1 MTLLNAVCGF
11 TAIIFAARGMNDP
24 DRLFLVRPE
33 LTFFAAAAIMI
44 FLGMVA
50 DMLDGFLARMARSTS
65 SFGGHLDSMSD
76 MLTFGVAPAFLM
88 LLVVENSIQEIGHA
102 SPVFASLPGKM
113 LWFIAVLYACCAA
126 LRLAR
131 FNVENQ
137 PDVESHMGFKGLPSP
152 AAAGVIAS
160 LVLLC
165 SDYLRDEKADPK
177 WVGES
182 LGMAETVRNA
192 AETSSMVIIYALP
205 FITLCVAFLMVS
217 RITYSHAVNQLIR
230 GQRPFTQV
238 VWIFILVL
246 MLWWQFQLTAAIAF
260 LGFALSGVI
269 RWAWLK
275 YRRKKAED
283 PEQSPPSD
291 LAAEQFQTGDFNA

>member
-24 DRLFLVRPE
+24 HRLLLERPE
-33 LTFFAAAAIMI
+33 LTFFAASAIMI

-50 DMLDGFLARMARSTS
+50 DMLDGLLARMARSTS

-76 MLTFGVAPAFLM
+76 MLTFGAAPAFLM
-88 LLVVENSIQEIGHA
+88 LLVVENSMEIGHA
-102 SPVFASLPGKM
+102 SPVFAALPGKM

-131 FNVENQ
+131 FNVENE

-165 SDYLRDEKADPK
+165 SNYLRDEKADPI
-177 WVGES
+177 WVADS
-182 LGMAETVRNA
+182 LGLAEPARNF

-217 RITYSHAVNQLIR
+217 RITYSHAVNKLIR
-230 GQRPFTQV
+230 GQRPFMQL
-238 VWIFILVL
+238 VWILILVI
-246 MLWWQFQLTAAIAF
+246 MLICKFQPTTAIAF
-260 LGFALSGVI
+260 FGFALSGPI

-275 YRRKKAED
+275 YLPNKVENPD
-283 PEQSPPSD
+283 QPPASD
-291 LAAEQFQTGDFNA
+291 LATDHLQTGDINA

>member
-24 DRLFLVRPE
+24 DRLLLVRPE
-33 LTFFAAAAIMI
+33 LTFFAASAIMI

-76 MLTFGVAPAFLM
+76 MLTFGAAPAFLM
-88 LLVVENSIQEIGHA
+88 LLVVENSIQEIGPA
-102 SPVFASLPGKM
+102 SPVFAVLPGKM

-131 FNVENQ
+131 FNVENE
-137 PDVESHMGFKGLPSP
+137 PDVEAHMGFKGLPSP

-177 WVGES
+177 WVADS
-182 LGMAETVRNA
+182 LGLAEPVRNF

-217 RITYSHAVNQLIR
+217 RITYSHAVNKMIR
-230 GQRPFTQV
+230 GQRPFMQL
-238 VWIFILVL
+238 VWILILVL
-246 MLWWQFQLTAAIAF
+246 MLIWQFQVTTAIAF
-260 LGFALSGVI
+260 FGFAFSGVI

-275 YRRKKAED
+275 YLPNKAENPD
-283 PEQSPPSD
+283 QPPASD
-291 LAAEQFQTGDFNA
+291 LATDHLQTGDFNV